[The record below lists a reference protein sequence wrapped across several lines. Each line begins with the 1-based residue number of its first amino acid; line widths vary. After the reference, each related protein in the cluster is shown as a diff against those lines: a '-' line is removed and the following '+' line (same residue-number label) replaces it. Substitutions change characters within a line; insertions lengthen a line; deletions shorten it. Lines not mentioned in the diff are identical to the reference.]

1 MQRLLLSHA
10 AHRGELAS
18 HWNSVGSLTQMKFL
32 NMEGKVIS
40 CELQPPRLT
49 RRQLTEYLSVQLQQF
64 GAIWTPRLVKCL
76 SAALKD
82 VELFL

>member
-1 MQRLLLSHA
+1 MQRLLLSHT

-40 CELQPPRLT
+40 CEL
-49 RRQLTEYLSVQLQQF
+49 QLTEYLSVQLQQF

>member
-40 CELQPPRLT
+40 CELQ
-49 RRQLTEYLSVQLQQF
+49 LTEYLSVQLQQF